1 MLVSIRL
8 EIVIILT
15 QDRCTVGLKRTTG
28 LKIVFDNPIEH
39 LGDVG
44 HVESH
49 FGPFGDHVSIGA
61 R

>member
-1 MLVSIRL
+1 MNML
-8 EIVIILT
+8 EI
-15 QDRCTVGLKRTTG
+15 
-28 LKIVFDNPIEH
+28 

-49 FGPFGDHVSIGA
+49 FGPFGDSDSVAA